1 VIRDDVQPVANE
13 TRDRI
18 VTGTITVI
26 PFIALGVAAWQVW
39 NELLHWH
46 DLVVFGIVYAATAL
60 GVTVGFHRMLTHRS
74 FETGRRTRGVLAAL
88 GSAAI
93 EGPVISWVADH
104 RKHHTF
110 ADEEGDPHSPHV
122 GHGGGI
128 RGTLKGLY
136 HAHMGWLFV
145 HTQRGKKERYAA
157 DLLADPVIRFI
168 DRTFVLWVT
177 IGLLVPFFL
186 GWLLGGSLVAG
197 LTGLLWGGAI
207 RMLVVHHVTYS
218 INSVCHVFGR
228 RAFPTSDE
236 SRNVAWLAP
245 FTFGESW
252 HNNHHAFPTS
262 AVHGMGRG
270 QIDVSAGVIWV
281 LEKLGL
287 AWNVVR
293 IPPERQEARRSAAAA

>member
-1 VIRDDVQPVANE
+1 MRDDVQPVANE

-18 VTGTITVI
+18 VTGTITVL

-46 DLVVFGIVYAATAL
+46 DIVVFGVVYATTAL
-60 GVTVGFHRMLTHRS
+60 GITVGFHRLLTHRS
-74 FETGRRTRGVLAAL
+74 FETGKRTRGVIAAI

-110 ADEEGDPHSPHV
+110 SDEEGDPHSPHV
-122 GHGGGI
+122 GHGGGL
-128 RGTLKGLY
+128 RGTLRGLF
-136 HAHMGWLFV
+136 HAHVGWLFI
-145 HTQRGKKERYAA
+145 HDQRAKKERYAR
-157 DLLADPVIRFI
+157 DLLEDPVIRFI

-186 GWLLGGSLVAG
+186 GLALSQSLLGG
-197 LTGLLWGGAI
+197 LTGLLWGGLI

-218 INSVCHVFGR
+218 INSLCHVFGR
-228 RAFPTSDE
+228 RAFDTSDQ
-236 SRNVAWLAP
+236 SRNLAWLAP

-262 AVHGMGRG
+262 AVHGLKRT
-270 QIDVSAGVIWV
+270 QLDISAAVIWT

-293 IPPERQEARRSAAAA
+293 IPPERQQARALQRATG